1 MLKRPFQKKS
11 KRRQRLQARERAK
24 WWDRHG
30 EKIRL
35 SLIAGGV
42 ISAAVMVAEMAVR

>member
-1 MLKRPFQKKS
+1 MLKSPFRKKS
-11 KRRQRLQARERAK
+11 KRRQRQEARARAK

-35 SLIAGGV
+35 ALIAGGV
-42 ISAAVMVAEMAVR
+42 VTAATAIAQATIH

>member
-1 MLKRPFQKKS
+1 MMQSPFRKKS
-11 KRRQRLQARERAK
+11 KRRQREEARARAK

-35 SLIAGGV
+35 GLIAGGV
-42 ISAAVMVAEMAVR
+42 VSAAAALAQVAIH